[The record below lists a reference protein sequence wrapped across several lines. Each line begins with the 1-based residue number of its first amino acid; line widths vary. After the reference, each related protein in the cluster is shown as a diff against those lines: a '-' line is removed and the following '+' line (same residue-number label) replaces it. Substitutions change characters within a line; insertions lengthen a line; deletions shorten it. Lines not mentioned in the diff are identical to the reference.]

1 MDGKKPLFSA
11 DAAEE
16 YFSTLLTYYRNTGN
30 DIFKR
35 DNEGRHVSD
44 QIYSAEYQK
53 YLGMQIAMREV
64 LEYFAKFEL
73 GDTAL
78 RQQEAVTK
86 CRDLFD
92 EDGGEILSNSS
103 EMTLDDAIAH
113 LDNTL
118 SDTGRKWSCES
129 CRQEHVQL
137 RAWLAELREIKQNRD
152 EPLTLDELRGAY
164 KFGCPVWLV
173 GMEDG
178 DGWVFIHHVDSCS
191 VRYARIGTSEEWCF
205 RTKSYGVRV
214 WAYRQKPEEES
225 HQ

>member
-35 DNEGRHVSD
+35 DNEGRHASD

-78 RQQEAVTK
+78 RQQETV
-86 CRDLFD
+86 
-92 EDGGEILSNSS
+92 SNR
-103 EMTLDDAIAH
+103 
-113 LDNTL
+113 N
-118 SDTGRKWSCES
+118 
-129 CRQEHVQL
+129 
-137 RAWLAELREIKQNRD
+137 
-152 EPLTLDELRGAY
+152 EPLTLDELR
-164 KFGCPVWLV
+164 KRNDPVFMSIKDFPNGGYWCLCQN
-173 GMEDG
+173 GYIIPPSGYGFMAKNRPN
-178 DGWVFIHHVDSCS
+178 WVF
-191 VRYARIGTSEEWCF
+191 
-205 RTKSYGVRV
+205 
-214 WAYRQKPEEES
+214 YRQKPEEGTV
-225 HQ
+225 

>member
-1 MDGKKPLFSA
+1 MAGKKPLFSA

-78 RQQEAVTK
+78 RQQDHFREVTK
-86 CRDLFD
+86 
-92 EDGGEILSNSS
+92 
-103 EMTLDDAIAH
+103 
-113 LDNTL
+113 
-118 SDTGRKWSCES
+118 K
-129 CRQEHVQL
+129 V
-137 RAWLAELREIKQNRD
+137 
-152 EPLTLDELRGAY
+152 EPLNLDELRKMDGE
-164 KFGCPVWLV
+164 PVGVQSPGVPEYGRWAIVEGVGENCLFLHDDFTCHDYGKTWL
-173 GMEDG
+173 
-178 DGWVFIHHVDSCS
+178 
-191 VRYARIGTSEEWCF
+191 
-205 RTKSYGVRV
+205 
-214 WAYRQKPEEES
+214 AYRSKKEV
-225 HQ
+225 